1 MITEMHCSNVSKM
14 CWLGSDPLKKKK
26 NVRFVCIRK
35 NAILSKLYTIVVP
48 KARSQVRNGIFCH
61 GKFLVIQG
69 PEIAVRHRLKEREK
83 LKIVILLRT
92 TTIYGL
98 DTIQLTVP

>member
-1 MITEMHCSNVSKM
+1 MNLIFIPE
-14 CWLGSDPLKKKK
+14 
-26 NVRFVCIRK
+26 
-35 NAILSKLYTIVVP
+35 
-48 KARSQVRNGIFCH
+48 ARPQVRNGILGH
-61 GKFLVIQG
+61 GELLVIKCS
-69 PEIAVRHRLKEREK
+69 EIAVRHRLKEREK